1 MKQAHKDLLLKVAG
15 IVRQQRAREEYLVNE
30 LATKMHKES
39 ASTVAKD
46 LVKRGIYS
54 AEELD
59 AATAEVSKVAHLE
72 SLKDALAI
80 VQPEKKSLPI
90 GEVEKVASI
99 GARGEVSAEERKMLE
114 DPAIQYLLQHC

>member
-15 IVRQQRAREEYLVNE
+15 IVRQQRVREEFLVNE

-46 LVKRGIYS
+46 LVKRGIYTQ
-54 AEELD
+54 EELE
-59 AATAEVSKVAHLE
+59 AATDEVSKVAHLG
-72 SLKDALAI
+72 SLKTALAI
-80 VQPEKKSLPI
+80 VQPQKKGLPI
-90 GEVEKVASI
+90 GEVEKVASV
-99 GARGEVSAEERKMLE
+99 GAKGEVSDAERKMLD